1 MESGWLSLQDA
12 WNASPWSAQELIER
26 AENGDIKARFVAD
39 EDTWMLDA
47 EAFHLA
53 LGEELRSQNWPT
65 LEVLSRRA
73 PQALILEA
81 IERGDVEAIRFEDQ
95 WYIHPEDLSELG
107 LDEPEPEPT
116 PKPAPAPKPAPKP
129 KPASQPKPEPA
140 PEPAPKPTP
149 SPAPQPAPEP
159 APNPAPEPVPAPEP
173 IPLPEP
179 EPEPAPTPQPPHVE
193 PPTFSPAAAPAVTS
207 QRALHTAAL
216 RPKRPKRKA
225 PRLGDTTGETSW
237 VSFRQAVRLS
247 GLRHVELHRALR
259 ARLISSRRNE
269 KGQLQ
274 VDARTLKNYLPGPDW
289 LVLSDALLRR
299 LGTSRGKMCR
309 LLRSGARR
317 GVRKG
322 GIWHVPPDVTAP

>member
-26 AENGDIKARFVAD
+26 AENGAIKARFVAD

-81 IERGDVEAIRFEDQ
+81 IERGDVEAIRFEDH

-107 LDEPEPEPT
+107 LGEPKPEPASEPAPN
-116 PKPAPAPKPAPKP
+116 PKPAPRPALKP
-129 KPASQPKPEPA
+129 KPIPQPKPEPA
-140 PEPAPKPTP
+140 PRPEPAPE
-149 SPAPQPAPEP
+149 PEP
-159 APNPAPEPVPAPEP
+159 APNPAPEPAPRPEPSPAPQ
-173 IPLPEP
+173 
-179 EPEPAPTPQPPHVE
+179 PEPAPQPPHVE
-193 PPTFSPAAAPAVTS
+193 PPTSSPVVAPSAATPVVAS
-207 QRALHTAAL
+207 KRALHTAAL

-225 PRLGDTTGETSW
+225 PRLGDATGETSW

-259 ARLISSRRNE
+259 ARLIGSRRNE

-309 LLRSGARR
+309 LLRSGACR

-322 GIWHVPPDVTAP
+322 GIWHVPPDVHAP